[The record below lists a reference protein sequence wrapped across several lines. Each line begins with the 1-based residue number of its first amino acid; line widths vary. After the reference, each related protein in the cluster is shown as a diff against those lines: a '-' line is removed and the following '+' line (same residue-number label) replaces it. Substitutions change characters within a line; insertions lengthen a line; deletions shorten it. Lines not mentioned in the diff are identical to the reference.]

1 MFSDLKYSIRQL
13 AKSPGFTAVA
23 VLSLAVGF
31 GVNSTI
37 FSALDAI
44 LLRSLPFKDPGEIV
58 RVQPTFS
65 FLDYL
70 DLRSGMPSIAE
81 LAAVSRHM
89 ATLGERGSTEMFSCD
104 TVSQNYFAV
113 LGIAP
118 AAGRLFSDKAGAS
131 AGEPVVVISYGLWQ
145 SHFGGDP
152 GIVGRP
158 IGMNRQ
164 LVTVLGVAAKG
175 FGGDRRAPV
184 CDMWQPA
191 DPGRLDRAVRDF
203 ELLGRLRPG
212 ATAAQA
218 EAQAGILLARIAP
231 DARRLSDGRRVL
243 VQSEADRAKANNL
256 AGALAMSVVG
266 LVLAAAC
273 ANVACLLLARN
284 EERRREISVRL
295 ALGASRWR
303 LIRQF
308 LVEGALLSLS
318 GAAVGLLLTIWS
330 VRLLPLLFPPMMLQH
345 LFDLRVDHRVVGLTL
360 VLSCLATIAFA
371 LFPAWRATRVDIGP
385 LLKSDTSPALGQA
398 RWFTVRNALVAGQV
412 AVALVFL
419 ALSVA
424 FVRGFGKGRRD
435 DFGFAQKNL
444 LLPLV
449 ALTGGREAIDECDL
463 LQERLRAL
471 PGVRSVG
478 AGSWVPLGLSGGG
491 ASMRVAPPGSQTSD
505 AAQLL
510 PVQSV
515 SVEPGYFATL
525 GMRLVR
531 GRDFSA
537 RDDAAGARVAIVSE
551 AMAKRFWPGEDP
563 MGKIIRAGGS
573 GLTPREVV
581 GVSHDL
587 LDPARSGAAPAPC
600 LYLPLRQELVG
611 EVRLL
616 IATQGE
622 APAALDGLVRGEI
635 HRFAG
640 SLMLLDMTTMD
651 AQLRVA
657 LFFQWVGAWL
667 GGALGLLAFVLA
679 ISGLYGVVAFAVS
692 RRTREIGIRM
702 ALGARPVDALWLV
715 LRQGLTL
722 GLTGVALGLPVAAAA
737 GFMLSRALLGI
748 EPADPVALAGASFLV
763 VGVALLASYFP
774 ARRATRVDPVTAL
787 RAE

>member
-1 MFSDLKYSIRQL
+1 MLSDVKYAFRQL

-65 FLDYL
+65 FPDYL

-81 LAAVSRHM
+81 LAAVSRHT
-89 ATLGERGSTEMFSCD
+89 ATVGEGGSTEMFSCD
-104 TVSQNYFAV
+104 TVSQNYFTV

-118 AAGRLFSDKAGAS
+118 AAGRLFAGKEGGAP
-131 AGEPVVVISYGLWQ
+131 AEPVAVISYGLWQ

-152 GIVGRP
+152 AIVGRT
-158 IGMNRQ
+158 IAMNRR

-175 FGGDRRAPV
+175 FGGDRRAPM
-184 CDMWQPA
+184 CDIWQPA
-191 DPGRLDRAVRDF
+191 DPGRLERTIRDF

-212 ATAAQA
+212 STAAQA

-231 DARRLSDGRRVL
+231 DARKLSDGRRVS
-243 VQSEADRAKANNL
+243 VESETDRAKANGV

-266 LVLAAAC
+266 LVLVVAC

-295 ALGASRWR
+295 ALGAGRWR

-318 GAAVGLLLTIWS
+318 GAAVGLLLAIWS
-330 VRLLPLLFPPMMLQH
+330 VRLLPLLIPPMMLHH
-345 LFDLRVDHRVVGLTL
+345 LFDLRIDLRVVGLTL
-360 VLSCLATIAFA
+360 ALSCLATVAFA
-371 LFPAWRATRVDIGP
+371 LFPAWRATRTDIGP
-385 LLKSDTSPALGQA
+385 LLKSDCSPVLGHV
-398 RWFTVRNALVAGQV
+398 RGFTARNALVAGQV
-412 AVALVFL
+412 GVALVFL
-419 ALSVA
+419 ALSVL
-424 FVRGFGKGRRD
+424 FVRGFGNGRRE
-435 DFGFAQKNL
+435 DFGFTQKNL

-449 ALTGGREAIDECDL
+449 GLPGGRGGIDECDL

-491 ASMRVAPPGSQTSD
+491 ASMRVAPLGSQTSN
-505 AAQLL
+505 AAQLQ
-510 PVQSV
+510 PVQCV

-537 RDDAAGARVAIVSE
+537 GDDAAGARVAIVSE
-551 AMAKRFWPGEDP
+551 AMAKRFWPGADP
-563 MGKIIRAGGS
+563 IGKIVRAGGS
-573 GLTPREVV
+573 ELAPREVV
-581 GVSHDL
+581 GVAHDL
-587 LDPARSGAAPAPC
+587 LDPGQPGSAPAPC
-600 LYLPLRQELVG
+600 LYLPFRQELSG
-611 EVRLL
+611 EVRIL

-651 AQLRVA
+651 AQLRFA

-722 GLTGVALGLPVAAAA
+722 GMAGVALGLPVAAAA
-737 GFMLSRALLGI
+737 GFMLSRMLLGI
-748 EPADPVALAGASFLV
+748 KPADLVALAGASFLV

-774 ARRATRVDPVTAL
+774 ARRATRIDPVAAL